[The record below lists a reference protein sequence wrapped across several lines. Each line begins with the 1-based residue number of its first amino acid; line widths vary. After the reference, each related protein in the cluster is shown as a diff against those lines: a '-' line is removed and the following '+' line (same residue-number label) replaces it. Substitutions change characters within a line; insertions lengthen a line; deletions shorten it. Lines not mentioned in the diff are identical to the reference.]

1 MQSGANAQGKDI
13 RTPIANVFAVKKES
27 RLWWFHRR
35 LSSDQCVTR
44 KRKDIRALI
53 ANVFPSDLF
62 TRTLLH
68 WIYAAEFLYR
78 RAGCESPHSTK
89 NPSANQGCASV
100 TTPFTLADRTAYPIE
115 HPAVALV
122 WNSGV
127 KIALRQR
134 RCTKITPFMMGYAN
148 SNTKPAR

>member
-13 RTPIANVFAVKKES
+13 RTPIANVFAVKKGS

-44 KRKDIRALI
+44 KRKDIRTLI

-78 RAGCESPHSTK
+78 RAGCDTTLYKKTKRILGLRFCDNAVHFGRSDCLPHRASRSCFSLELWGENSASPKALHEDHSFRDGLC
-89 NPSANQGCASV
+89 Q
-100 TTPFTLADRTAYPIE
+100 
-115 HPAVALV
+115 
-122 WNSGV
+122 
-127 KIALRQR
+127 
-134 RCTKITPFMMGYAN
+134 
-148 SNTKPAR
+148 